1 MPPRA
6 LTLASLLLLAFAS
19 PVLADR
25 TYDFHVEV
33 DFTDPGADCH
43 PVRVKLEQDGHLLRE
58 MDWDLSDRHTDWHGE
73 PMPEERDG
81 RMHWLPGPGDAW
93 LAACVDL
100 DHRRGDNGYDSRVTP
115 AFALFRGDDL
125 VPAARTRTAAGA
137 RSRTTIAFDLPA
149 DWSVITRYRQLDDG
163 HFLAADP
170 ERRFDR
176 PTGWMVA
183 GNLGV
188 RRDTIS
194 GVKVIIAG
202 PVDHGIRRMDL
213 MAFLNFLI
221 PEFDAL
227 MPRLPERLLIVSAGG
242 PFWLGGLSGPESVY
256 LHADRPIVSGNATS
270 SLVHELTH
278 VFMGAYGG
286 PDDDWLAEGLA
297 EFYAVELL
305 YRAGGMTRGRRE
317 RAWTHLAEWGEDVE
331 TLRGRSSTGS
341 VTARA
346 AVFLRAFDTALRE
359 EADASLD
366 EITAGLIH
374 RGGPLTLEGLRA
386 VCAEVAEPPVCDFL
400 ESGLLETND

>member
-1 MPPRA
+1 MPPTFRIMAA
-6 LTLASLLLLAFAS
+6 LSMLALAGAAS
-19 PVLADR
+19 AGKVYEFD
-25 TYDFHVEV
+25 VEV
-33 DFTDPGADCH
+33 DFTNPDADCH
-43 PVRVKLEQDGHLLRE
+43 LVHIELEQDAHLLRE
-58 MDWDLSDRHTDWHGE
+58 MDWDPVEAHSDWRGE
-73 PMPEERDG
+73 PEPVIRDG
-81 RMHWLPGPGDAW
+81 RRHWLPPAAGGW
-93 LAACVDL
+93 LEYCVDL
-100 DHRRGDNGYDSRVTP
+100 DHRRGEGGYDSRVT
-115 AFALFRGDDL
+115 ADFALFRGDDL

-149 DWSVITRYRQLDDG
+149 DWSVVTRYRQLDDG

-366 EITAGLIH
+366 EITAGLIR